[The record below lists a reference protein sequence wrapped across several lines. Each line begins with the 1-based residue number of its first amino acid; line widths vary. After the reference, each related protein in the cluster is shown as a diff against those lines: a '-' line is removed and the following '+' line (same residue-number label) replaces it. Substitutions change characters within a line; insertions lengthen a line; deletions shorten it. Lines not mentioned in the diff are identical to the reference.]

1 MNPAEPALILD
12 LIEAFR
18 RSKTMFSAVK
28 LGVFD
33 LLHTAPLTSAAIA
46 AGISADT
53 AATQRLCYACVSL
66 GLLEEQNGQ
75 FSNTAVSSAYL
86 CRNSNTSMTGYIIY
100 SNDVLTDLWS
110 HLEDAVREGTH
121 RWNQSFGFSGP
132 LFDSFFPT
140 DEAMRTFIMGMHG
153 FGTLSSPAVAQAFD
167 LSGFKTV
174 ADLGG
179 ATGHLT
185 IALCERYNQLRGV
198 VFDFARVLRVAEEQI
213 AQSSA
218 RGRIVCMAGDF
229 FRDEL
234 PVADLYV
241 MGRILHDWDDAK
253 VDELVCK
260 SFNALPSG
268 GALLLAEKL
277 LDENHH
283 GPASAQMQSLNM
295 LICTEGR
302 ERSFAEY
309 SELLKRAGFTKVEF
323 VRTGKPVDAIL
334 ARKA

>member
-1 MNPAEPALILD
+1 MNTADPAPILD

-18 RSKTMFSAVK
+18 RSKTMFTAVK
-28 LGVFD
+28 LGLFD
-33 LLHTAPLTSAAIA
+33 LLLTAPLTSAAIA
-46 AGISADT
+46 AGISADPS
-53 AATQRLCYACVSL
+53 ATQRLCYACVAL
-66 GLLEEQNGQ
+66 GLLEEREGK
-75 FSNTAVSSAYL
+75 FSNTAASASYL
-86 CRNSNTSMTGYIIY
+86 CRGSVTSMTGYILY
-100 SNDVLTDLWS
+100 SNDVLMNLWS

-121 RWNQSFGFSGP
+121 RWNQSFGFAGP

-167 LSGFKTV
+167 LSSFKTV

-185 IALCERYNQLRGV
+185 IALCERYPRLRGV
-198 VFDFARVLRVAEEQI
+198 VFDFPRVLRVAEEQI

-218 RGRIVCMAGDF
+218 RDRIECLAGDF
-229 FRDEL
+229 FRDAL
-234 PVADLYV
+234 PAADLYV
-241 MGRILHDWDDAK
+241 MGRILHDWNDAK
-253 VDELVCK
+253 VHELVRK
-260 SFNALPSG
+260 SYDALPSG
-268 GALLLAEKL
+268 GALLLAERL
-277 LDENHH
+277 LDDDHH
-283 GPASAQMQSLNM
+283 GPVAAQMQSLNM

-302 ERSFAEY
+302 ERSLDEY
-309 SELLKRAGFTKVEF
+309 SQLLRQAGFVEVEA